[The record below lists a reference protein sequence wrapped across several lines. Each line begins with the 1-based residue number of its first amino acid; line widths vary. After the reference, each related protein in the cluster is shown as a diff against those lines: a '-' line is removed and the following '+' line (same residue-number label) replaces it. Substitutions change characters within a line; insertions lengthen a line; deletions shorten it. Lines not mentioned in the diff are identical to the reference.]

1 MKIIKGDI
9 TKAKADVIV
18 NAANGMGPMGG
29 GVALA
34 IRRAGGREIEDQA
47 VRVCRET
54 NPKVGDVYVTTA
66 GSLDARYV
74 FHAVTMKRPA
84 EPSSAAIVEQCL
96 KSLIKKAREMNV
108 KSLVIP
114 ALATGVGGV
123 PKKEAARVFA
133 EVLSPITDLDITVM
147 DISDEFIDALLE
159 YTASVQFTP

>member
-1 MKIIKGDI
+1 MKFIKGDI

-34 IRRAGGREIEDQA
+34 IRRAGGKVIEDEA
-47 VRVCRET
+47 IRVCQSQD
-54 NPKVGDVYVTTA
+54 PKVGDVYVTTA
-66 GSLDARYV
+66 GKLDAKYV

-96 KSLIKKAREMNV
+96 KSIINKAREMNV
-108 KSLVIP
+108 KSIAIP

-123 PKKEAARVFA
+123 SKKEAARVFS
-133 EVLSPITDLDITVM
+133 EVLSKVSDLDITVL
-147 DISDEFIDALLE
+147 DISDEFIEALKI
-159 YTASVQFTP
+159 YTSKPPM